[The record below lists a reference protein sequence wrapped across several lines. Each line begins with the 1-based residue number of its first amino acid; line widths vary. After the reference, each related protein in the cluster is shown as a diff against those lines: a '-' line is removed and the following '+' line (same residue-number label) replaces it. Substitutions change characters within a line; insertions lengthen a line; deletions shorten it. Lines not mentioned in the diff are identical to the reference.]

1 VLIVWAVVARLEEL
15 SAIRAEADIS
25 QDVELQPIRP
35 PATGSDIYL
44 GDFYNLYLDRS
55 SVEDGDNGSEE

>member
-35 PATGSDIYL
+35 PATESDIYL